1 MLKPGGHSNLALEP
15 FGSQSSRQVGPQ
27 HLECYLALMP
37 EILGEIH
44 GSHPAPAKPP
54 LDVICGADKGLKTL
68 QWIFHREPRGGDPEA
83 YGSGR
88 R

>member
-1 MLKPGGHSNLALEP
+1 MLKPGSHSNLALEP

-27 HLECYLALMP
+27 HLECYLAVMP
-37 EILGEIH
+37 EILGEIYR
-44 GSHPAPAKPP
+44 SHPAPAKLP
-54 LDVICGADKGLKTL
+54 LDVIRGADNGLQPL
-68 QWIFHREPRGGDPEA
+68 QWIFHREPRRGDPEA